1 MIFGPAQ
8 IINDS
13 MMYQIAAQRL
23 VHTGVYEFNNLP
35 TIEVVRGAS
44 AYVMPGYTLFLS
56 LFYLFVDL
64 SADVT
69 KNTQTALTAIIAVQF
84 ALAVLT
90 AVCISI
96 SAFFLAGKRASVL
109 AGLIASAYI
118 PIGINAMYVGLEAFA
133 LFLTS
138 LAVLLLCGFMSN
150 RHSRYAFLWAAAFG
164 ACFGLLVLT
173 RSTLIFW
180 IIIPLVLIAIQ
191 GRQDPKKTIVSTAL
205 IIGAFCLIMSPWIAR
220 NAFVYNSFVPL
231 SSAMNDPLLVSTG
244 SRSFSPEEQ
253 LLADEAVADGR
264 DPFTVVAFYR
274 LSERWNESPVE
285 FLKWR
290 AQPAI
295 TSVLN
300 PTNMPLVVDVSYHQW
315 RQQDNF
321 YEVQGGL
328 TVPPARGYSLL
339 DSDFSNMMNSYM
351 LTAHRILLIM
361 FLLGSI
367 LSLVVRNSQQLM
379 LASIPIYLTLIHFLI
394 LSDIRYLYYN
404 VPSYII
410 IASAGIVFLCTKITE
425 LTRSL
430 KGKYSDQLGAE

>member
-23 VHTGVYEFNNLP
+23 VNTGVYEFNNFP

-56 LFYLFVDL
+56 VFYLFVDL
-64 SADVT
+64 STDVV
-69 KNTQTALTAIIAVQF
+69 KNTQTALNAIIAVQF
-84 ALAVLT
+84 VLAVLT
-90 AVCISI
+90 AACISI
-96 SAFFLAGKRASVL
+96 SAFFLAGKRASVI

-118 PIGINAMYVGLEAFA
+118 PIGINAMYVGLETFA

-150 RHSRYAFLWAAAFG
+150 RYSRAHYLWVAAFG
-164 ACFGLLVLT
+164 TCFGLLVLT

-180 IIIPLVLIAIQ
+180 IIVPLALIMIQ
-191 GRQDPKKTIVSTAL
+191 NRQDKKKGIVSAAL
-205 IIGAFCLIMSPWIAR
+205 IIGALCLVMSPWVVR
-220 NAFVYNSFVPL
+220 NAFVYDSFVPL

-244 SRSFSPEEQ
+244 PRSFSPEEQ
-253 LLADEAVADGR
+253 LLANEAEADGR

-274 LSERWNESPVE
+274 LSKRWNENPVQ

-290 AQPAI
+290 AQPAV

-300 PTNMPLVVDVSYHQW
+300 PTNMPFIVDISYHQW
-315 RQQDNF
+315 RQRDNF

-328 TVPPARGYSLL
+328 TIPPARGYSLL
-339 DSDFSNMMNSYM
+339 DSNFSNWLNSYM
-351 LTAHRILLIM
+351 LTAHKMLLIM
-361 FLLGSI
+361 FLLGII
-367 LSLVVRNSQQLM
+367 LSLIARNSQQLM

-394 LSDIRYLYYN
+394 LSEIRYLYYS

-410 IASAGIVFLCTKITE
+410 VASAGIMFFCTKTIE
-425 LTRSL
+425 LTSNL
-430 KGKYSDQLGAE
+430 NGKCSNQLGAE